1 MAASP
6 RYWCVFDAPGKQA
19 RLNELDLQ
27 AAAPDLWS
35 DQATAQQVMRELS
48 ALREELDPWIAVE
61 RRARDMLELVELA
74 TLEEDQGVL
83 DEAERDTAAL
93 AKEVDLLEFK
103 LRLNGPYDR
112 ADAIMTITVG
122 LGGVDAQ
129 DWTQMLMRMYLR
141 WGERR
146 KFNTE
151 ILDLAEGE
159 EAGYKSV
166 TITLRGLY
174 AYGYLRGERGNHRLV
189 RLSPFDQAH
198 RRQTSF
204 ARVEVMPDVGEAAP
218 IEVRD
223 DEVEFEA
230 YRAGGPGGQNVN
242 KVSTAVRLRHKSTG
256 IVVTAQTERS
266 QLQNREN
273 AMRLLKSRLVEMELE
288 KREGELAQIR
298 GDHIDASFG
307 TQIRSYVLH
316 PYTMVKDLRTEHE
329 TSDVSGV
336 LDGDLD
342 QFVEAYLAW
351 SVGRDAAAA

>member
-1 MAASP
+1 
-6 RYWCVFDAPGKQA
+6 
-19 RLNELDLQ
+19 
-27 AAAPDLWS
+27 
-35 DQATAQQVMRELS
+35 MRELS
-48 ALREELDPWIAVE
+48 GLREELDPWLAVE
-61 RRARDMLELVELA
+61 RRTQDTLELVELA
-74 TLEEDQGVL
+74 ALEDDRGVIE
-83 DEAERDTAAL
+83 EAERDTAAL
-93 AKEVDLLEFK
+93 VKEVDDLEFK

-112 ADAIMTITVG
+112 SDAIMTITVG

-129 DWTQMLMRMYLR
+129 DWVQMLMRMYLR

-146 KFNTE
+146 KFQTD

-166 TITLRGLY
+166 TITLRGLN
-174 AYGYLRGERGNHRLV
+174 AYGYLKGERGNHRLV

-223 DEVEFEA
+223 EDVEFEA
-230 YRAGGPGGQNVN
+230 YRSGGPGGQNVN
-242 KVSTAVRLRHKSTG
+242 KVSTAVRLRHKPTG

-288 KREGELAQIR
+288 KREGEMAQLR
-298 GDHIDASFG
+298 GEHIDASFG

-329 TSDVSGV
+329 TSDVNGV
-336 LDGDLD
+336 LDGDMD
-342 QFVEAYLAW
+342 AFIEAYLAW
-351 SVGRDAAAA
+351 SVGRAEAAA

>member
-1 MAASP
+1 M
-6 RYWCVFDAPGKQA
+6 K
-19 RLNELDLQ
+19 ELDQQ
-27 AAAPDLWS
+27 AAAPDLWA
-35 DQATAQQVMRELS
+35 DQAAAQQVMRELS
-48 ALREELDPWIAVE
+48 GLREELDPWLAVE
-61 RRARDMLELVELA
+61 RRTQDTLELVELA
-74 TLEEDQGVL
+74 ALEDDRGVIE
-83 DEAERDTAAL
+83 EAERDTAAL
-93 AKEVDLLEFK
+93 VKEVDDLEFK

-112 ADAIMTITVG
+112 SDAIMTITVG

-129 DWTQMLMRMYLR
+129 DWVQMLMRMYLR

-146 KFNTE
+146 KFQTD

-166 TITLRGLY
+166 TITLRGLN
-174 AYGYLRGERGNHRLV
+174 AYGYLKGERGNHRLV

-223 DEVEFEA
+223 EDVEFEA
-230 YRAGGPGGQNVN
+230 YRSGGPGGQNVN
-242 KVSTAVRLRHKSTG
+242 KVSTAVRLRHKPTG

-288 KREGELAQIR
+288 KREGEMAQLR
-298 GDHIDASFG
+298 GEHIDASFG

-329 TSDVSGV
+329 TSDVNGV
-336 LDGDLD
+336 LDGDMD
-342 QFVEAYLAW
+342 AFIEAYLAW
-351 SVGRDAAAA
+351 SVGRAEAAA

>member
-1 MAASP
+1 
-6 RYWCVFDAPGKQA
+6 
-19 RLNELDLQ
+19 
-27 AAAPDLWS
+27 
-35 DQATAQQVMRELS
+35 MREL
-48 ALREELDPWIAVE
+48 AGVREELEPWLAVS
-61 RRARDMLELVELA
+61 RRVTDTLELVELA
-74 TLEEDQGVL
+74 ALEDDQAVL
-83 DEAERDTAAL
+83 EEAEREAPGL
-93 AKEVDLLEFK
+93 GQQVDHLEFK

-112 ADAIMTITVG
+112 TDAIVTITVG

-141 WGERR
+141 WAERR
-146 KFNTE
+146 TFKTE

-166 TITLRGLY
+166 TFTVRGQY
-174 AYGYLRGERGNHRLV
+174 AYGYLKGERGNHRLV

-204 ARVEVMPDVGEAAP
+204 ARVEVMPDVGEQAP
-218 IEVRD
+218 IDVRD
-223 DEVEFEA
+223 EDVEFEA
-230 YRAGGPGGQNVN
+230 YRSGGPGGQNVN
-242 KVSTAVRLRHKSTG
+242 KVSTAVRLRHKPTG

-288 KREGELAQIR
+288 KREAELAQLR
-298 GDHIDASFG
+298 GEHIDASFG

-329 TSDVSGV
+329 TSDVNGV

-342 QFVEAYLAW
+342 GFIEAYLAW